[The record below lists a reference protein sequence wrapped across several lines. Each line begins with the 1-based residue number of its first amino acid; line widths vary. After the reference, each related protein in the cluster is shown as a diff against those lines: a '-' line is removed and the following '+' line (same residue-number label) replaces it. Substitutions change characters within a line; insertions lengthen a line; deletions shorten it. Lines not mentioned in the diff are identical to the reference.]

1 MIWFSL
7 LVLLLT
13 LSAQAATPTLFTHM
27 SPESER
33 DPRVTYD
40 RELLRLA
47 LEKTR
52 ASHGDFQLRAAPPMT
67 LARMWIS
74 LRFNHYPNLFA
85 MDSYRSDR
93 DMTGA

>member
-33 DPRVTYD
+33 DP
-40 RELLRLA
+40 
-47 LEKTR
+47 
-52 ASHGDFQLRAAPPMT
+52 
-67 LARMWIS
+67 
-74 LRFNHYPNLFA
+74 
-85 MDSYRSDR
+85 SYNFV
-93 DMTGA
+93 

>member
-1 MIWFSL
+1 MIRYGL
-7 LVLLLT
+7 LPFWLLLGNLLLT
-13 LSAQAATPTLFTHM
+13 QPLLAVEIFTHA

-52 ASHGDFQLRAAPPMT
+52 ASHGDFQLRAAPP
-67 LARMWIS
+67 
-74 LRFNHYPNLFA
+74 
-85 MDSYRSDR
+85 
-93 DMTGA
+93 

>member
-52 ASHGDFQLRAAPPMT
+52 ASHGDFQLRAAPPHWPGCGSACAST
-67 LARMWIS
+67 TIPTCLPWTAT
-74 LRFNHYPNLFA
+74 A
-85 MDSYRSDR
+85 Q
-93 DMTGA
+93 TVT

>member
-27 SPESER
+27 SPKSER

-52 ASHGDFQLRAAPPMT
+52 ASHGDFQLRAAPPHDIGQDVDQPA
-67 LARMWIS
+67 LQPLS
-74 LRFNHYPNLFA
+74 QPVCHGQLPLRP
-85 MDSYRSDR
+85 
-93 DMTGA
+93 

>member
-27 SPESER
+27 NPESER

-52 ASHGDFQLRAAPPMT
+52 ASHGDFQLRAAPP
-67 LARMWIS
+67 
-74 LRFNHYPNLFA
+74 
-85 MDSYRSDR
+85 
-93 DMTGA
+93 